1 MHCTG
6 HLVVHFMNALIY
18 TVQIMKNKLKE
29 DTATLEILQAIES
42 KKDVTQRHLA
52 DRLDVALGL
61 ANSYLK
67 RCVRKGL
74 VKIHQ
79 APANR
84 YFYYLTPKGF
94 TEKTRLTTEFL
105 GNSFDFYRTAGE
117 SLTKIFSECEKK
129 GQKKVVYCGI
139 SELAEIA
146 SIRILEFDLK
156 IIGTLDQDSKK
167 ETFFHLP
174 VWKKIT
180 DIHEF
185 DVCLITSLE
194 KANKYYDLLVDNI
207 DKEKILVPSILGI
220 KHIIN

>member
-1 MHCTG
+1 MNCTG

-18 TVQIMKNKLKE
+18 TDHIMKNKLKE

-117 SLTKIFSECEKK
+117 SLTNIFSECEKK
-129 GQKKVVYCGI
+129 GQKKVIYCGI

-194 KANKYYDLLVDNI
+194 KANKYYDLLVDNM